1 MSVAFLRSLHMHMV
15 ELNFKYVLSLQQLKG
30 NLERCPTPYP
40 KEMKNRIQ
48 HMRNLALKQ
57 LNIPNGAV
65 RQGPDPGGGAT
76 AAPKVRLKDRV
87 CVVLS
92 TPLRQVRINSE
103 TSV

>member
-1 MSVAFLRSLHMHMV
+1 MHMV
-15 ELNFKYVLSLQQLKG
+15 ELHFKYGLSLQQLKG
-30 NLERCPTPYP
+30 KLERCPTPYP

-76 AAPKVRLKDRV
+76 AAAAPKVRLKDRA